1 MHFLRS
7 DETYE
12 MEADMETIEVIR
24 NILAENLDIDPA
36 LVTEESTFDS
46 LNIDSLDMVELI
58 CSLEDTLDIDFGEPE
73 GLMNV
78 GDVIMHIESL

>member
-1 MHFLRS
+1 MHFPRS
-7 DETYE
+7 DETNE
-12 MEADMETIEVIR
+12 METDMETIEVIR

>member
-1 MHFLRS
+1 LHFLRS